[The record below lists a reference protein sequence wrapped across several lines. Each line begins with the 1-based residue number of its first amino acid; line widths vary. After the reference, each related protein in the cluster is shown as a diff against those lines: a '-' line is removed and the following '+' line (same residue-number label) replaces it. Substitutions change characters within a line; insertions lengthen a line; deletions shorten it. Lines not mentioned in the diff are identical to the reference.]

1 MKQMNTTNNIE
12 NFDFSAAASIQDSK
26 ALTVLSSPVDT
37 SVLDDVE
44 SVQDFVQQYKSWIST
59 STNNKFIGLD
69 NYQYACYS
77 AATSEAFD
85 KFYMKNSNKRFRCFR
100 GEYIYHKIAWR
111 DKFNWAYMNDDELR
125 TGDAVIISLPFADTG
140 NKHISHDEVL
150 DTCERLGIP
159 VLIDCCYFGVCSDIE
174 FNLDY
179 DCITDVAFSL
189 SKAFPVAH
197 ARIGMRLT
205 KEDNDDT
212 MFAYNKAGL
221 MYTNRLTASLGKRFI
236 TEFSPDYMY
245 NTYREKQLEYCQL
258 TESEPSNTVFFGIGN
273 EKWQKYNR
281 GTDSN
286 RLSFHRY
293 LAS

>member
-1 MKQMNTTNNIE
+1 MNIANNIKDL
-12 NFDFSAAASIQDSK
+12 DFSAAASIQDK
-26 ALTVLSSPVDT
+26 QTLDVLSTPVDT
-37 SVLDDVE
+37 DVLNDIELVE
-44 SVQDFVQQYKSWIST
+44 DFVQQYKSWIST

-85 KFYMKNSNKRFRCFR
+85 KFYMKNSSKRFRCFR

-111 DKFNWAYMNDDELR
+111 DKFAWAYIDDDELR

-140 NKHISHDEVL
+140 NKHISYDEVL
-150 DTCERLGIP
+150 DTCERLDIP

-174 FNLDY
+174 FNLNY
-179 DCITDVAFSL
+179 ECITDVAFSL

-212 MFAYNKAGL
+212 LFAYNKPGL

-258 TESEPSNTVFFGIGN
+258 TSTTPSNTVFFGIGDEN
-273 EKWQKYNR
+273 WQKYNR
-281 GTDSN
+281 GTDTN

-293 LAS
+293 LT

>member
-1 MKQMNTTNNIE
+1 MKQMNIANNIKDL
-12 NFDFSAAASIQDSK
+12 DFSAAASIQDK
-26 ALTVLSSPVDT
+26 QTLDVLSTPVDT
-37 SVLDDVE
+37 DVLNDIELVE
-44 SVQDFVQQYKSWIST
+44 DFVQQYKSWIST

-85 KFYMKNSNKRFRCFR
+85 KFYMKNSSKRFRCFR

-111 DKFNWAYMNDDELR
+111 DKFAWAYIDDDELR

-140 NKHISHDEVL
+140 NKHISYDEVL
-150 DTCERLGIP
+150 DTCERLDIP

-174 FNLDY
+174 FNLNY
-179 DCITDVAFSL
+179 ECITDVAFSL

-212 MFAYNKAGL
+212 LFAYNKPGL

-258 TESEPSNTVFFGIGN
+258 TSTTPSNTVFFGIGDEN
-273 EKWQKYNR
+273 WQKYNR
-281 GTDSN
+281 GTDTN

-293 LAS
+293 LT

>member
-1 MKQMNTTNNIE
+1 MKQMNIANNIKDL
-12 NFDFSAAASIQDSK
+12 DFSAAASIKDKQTLD
-26 ALTVLSSPVDT
+26 VLSTPVDT
-37 SVLDDVE
+37 DVLNDVE
-44 SVQDFVQQYKSWIST
+44 LVEDFVQQYKSWIST

-85 KFYMKNSNKRFRCFR
+85 KFYMKNSSKRFRCFR

-111 DKFNWAYMNDDELR
+111 DKFAWAYIDDDELR

-140 NKHISHDEVL
+140 NKHISYDEVL

-174 FNLDY
+174 FNLNY
-179 DCITDVAFSL
+179 ECITDVAFSL

-212 MFAYNKAGL
+212 LFAYNKPGL

-258 TESEPSNTVFFGIGN
+258 TSTTPSNTVFFGIGDK
-273 EKWQKYNR
+273 KWQKYNR
-281 GTDSN
+281 GTDTN

-293 LAS
+293 LT